1 MIRQTDSLQGVLA
14 AIEEMQED
22 STVPRNVKMRLLE
35 IAKLLQS
42 DGDISMRVNK
52 ALDELDEISDDA
64 NLQSF
69 TRTQLWNIVS
79 MLETLA

>member
-1 MIRQTDSLQGVLA
+1 MIEQKDPLQSVLA

-22 STVPRNVKMRLLE
+22 STVPRNVKTRLAE
-35 IAKLLQS
+35 VAKLLQS
-42 DGDISMRVNK
+42 EGDLSMHVNK
-52 ALDELDEISDDA
+52 ALDEIDEISGDT

>member
-1 MIRQTDSLQGVLA
+1 MIEHKDPLQSVLE
-14 AIEEMQED
+14 AIDEMQED
-22 STVPRNVKMRLLE
+22 STVPRNVKLRLAE
-35 IAKLLQS
+35 VGKLLQS
-42 DGDISMRVNK
+42 EGDLSMHVNK

-79 MLETLA
+79 MLETLV